1 MRATCSI
8 LLLTLVLGPG
18 CGARYKPL
26 THEPPRALEQYHSA
40 VDWSSAGEEASQVL
54 SAYLQVDTINP
65 PGLETRGA
73 EFLAEVLRR
82 EGIESE
88 IHEFAPGRGSLV
100 ARLRGSGDEPPMC
113 LMSHID
119 VVTAEDEHWDE
130 GKGPLSGTIDDD
142 GVIWGRG
149 ALDMK
154 GMGVLELMTMVW
166 AKRLDL
172 PLQRDIILLAVADE
186 EIDNSG
192 ARQMVDEHWDELG
205 CGHMIN
211 EGGFGVLDVFFEG
224 QIVYA
229 VSVAEKGVLWVRMTA
244 HGEPGHGSTPR
255 DEEAP
260 LRLIEAIAKIEQ
272 RKVETQYPTALY
284 DLLYHIGM
292 TRKGLEKAV
301 MTHPASVRSLL
312 EGRLMANPATRA
324 MLTDTVHLTGLD
336 GAEEPNV
343 VPSAVTAIFDCRL
356 QLDTPGQAILDE
368 LAELVDHD
376 PNITFEVIAD
386 RPGNGNTWEDPFYK
400 AITSH
405 AVAGKADAVAGPI
418 LSVGFTDSIYFRDR
432 GTRAYGLIPFSISG
446 EELATMH
453 GHRERVSKENVEDGL
468 RILFSAVV
476 DVSALEGGEVDG
488 VMEAPREFE
497 WLRPLVEELNGW
509 DPSEGPRAVEEE
521 VEVEVQAEGEEGT

>member
-1 MRATCSI
+1 M
-8 LLLTLVLGPG
+8 
-18 CGARYKPL
+18 
-26 THEPPRALEQYHSA
+26 
-40 VDWSSAGEEASQVL
+40 L

-100 ARLRGSGDEPPMC
+100 ARLRGSGDEPPVC

-119 VVTAEDEHWDE
+119 VVTAEDEHWPDD
-130 GKGPLSGTIDDD
+130 KGPLSGTIDDD

-172 PLQRDIILLAVADE
+172 PLKRDIILLAVADE
-186 EIDNSG
+186 EIGNFG
-192 ARQMVDEHWDELG
+192 ARQMVDEYWDELG
-205 CGHMIN
+205 CGHMVN
-211 EGGFGVLDVFFEG
+211 EGGFGVRDVFFEG
-224 QIVYA
+224 QTVYA
-229 VSVAEKGVLWVRMTA
+229 TSVAEKGVLWVRMTA

-255 DEEAP
+255 EAEAP
-260 LRLIEAIAKIEQ
+260 RRLVEAIARIEQ
-272 RKVETQYPTALY
+272 RKTEAQYHEALY

-292 TRKGLEKAV
+292 TREGLEKAV
-301 MTHPASVRSLL
+301 MTRPASVRALV
-312 EGRLMANPATRA
+312 EGKLMANPATRA

-356 QLDTPGQAILDE
+356 QLTTTEEDVLDE
-368 LAELVDHD
+368 LRELVDHD
-376 PNITFEVIAD
+376 PNITFEVVASKA
-386 RPGNGNTWEDPFYK
+386 GNESPWDDPFY
-400 AITSH
+400 AALTTH
-405 AVAGKADAVAGPI
+405 AVAGNPDAVAGPI
-418 LSVGFTDSIYFRDR
+418 LSVGFTDSIYFRDK

-453 GHRERVSKENVEDGL
+453 GHCERVSKENVRDGL

-476 DVSALEGGEVDG
+476 DVTAEEGKVVEG
-488 VMEAPREFE
+488 VREAPEDLQ
-497 WLRPLVEELNGW
+497 WLGQMVEELNGW
-509 DPSEGPRAVEEE
+509 DPRVGPRVVEGD
-521 VEVEVQAEGEEGT
+521 VEVEGEGEEVP